1 MVRAGL
7 VCLVV
12 SVDAHP
18 QVPEVS
24 EVPCQLFASHSGPL
38 TVWLHPAQLP
48 DFPGR
53 EEVVE
58 VPSSKFEVYK
68 RKKCRVLFTQQVA
81 GEAHGPNQSFLHCQY
96 SELGLISGSEDKANE
111 T

>member
-1 MVRAGL
+1 MPK
-7 VCLVV
+7 V
-12 SVDAHP
+12 SGA
-18 QVPEVS
+18 
-24 EVPCQLFASHSGPL
+24 PCQLFASHSGPL

-48 DFPGR
+48 DFTGR

-68 RKKCRVLFTQQVA
+68 RKKPFKKKKCCVLLTQQVA
-81 GEAHGPNQSFLHCQY
+81 SEVHGPNQSFLHCQY
-96 SELGLISGSEDKANE
+96 SELGLISGSGGDASE